1 MILVTLI
8 TLAGIINTTCI
19 FWIALEVKK
28 QKEIQKGII
37 DVLLANLN
45 EGSKIKIDL
54 ETLKSIINAK

>member
-1 MILVTLI
+1 VL
-8 TLAGIINTTCI
+8 
-19 FWIALEVKK
+19 FWAVLEIQKS
-28 QKEIQKGII
+28 KEIQKGII